1 MCGPENRN
9 RHRKACRR
17 ASYARSTDRPK
28 SMVGLRREPW
38 FEYRRPNDEVER
50 RGVSPASNEGNLS
63 QSSIYSLAPN
73 EDATR
78 DRSNRLLDL
87 ITEASPPVVVAEANS
102 VDVEAGTV
110 IVLVIAQFWALPE
123 PWQFL
128 KTNNC
133 AKRRWPRPIRANEKY
148 LLILGFQAVQVI
160 EQVDVC
166 HGV

>member
-1 MCGPENRN
+1 MRLSD
-9 RHRKACRR
+9 A
-17 ASYARSTDRPK
+17 
-28 SMVGLRREPW
+28 GLRQHQTKAL
-38 FEYRRPNDEVER
+38 YPNHR
-50 RGVSPASNEGNLS
+50 LPPGSPKT
-63 QSSIYSLAPN
+63 PP
-73 EDATR
+73 R

-87 ITEASPPVVVAEANS
+87 ITEAFPPVVVAEANS
-102 VDVEAGTV
+102 VDVKAGTV

-128 KTNNC
+128 ETNNC
-133 AKRRWPRPIRANEKY
+133 AKRRWARPIRANEKY